1 MASGSTHTI
10 VAIVHDRPGV
20 LNRIATVIRRRGFN
34 IASLSVGHSERPGL
48 SRITFVVDG
57 DDLVAD
63 QATKQLRKLV
73 DVVRV
78 ADITGERIVGRELAL
93 VKVRA
98 APQNRAEIIQFVDI
112 FRANIVDASVES
124 LIIEVTG
131 DEDKVTSLISLLQ
144 PFGISEVM
152 RSGRLAMVRGMI
164 AGGDSTNVARMMTN
178 GLAPTP
184 LVEVDRSGG

>member
-1 MASGSTHTI
+1 MATGSTHTI

-57 DDLVAD
+57 DELVAD
-63 QATKQLRKLV
+63 QVTKQLRKLV
-73 DVVRV
+73 DVVRI
-78 ADITGERIVGRELAL
+78 ADITGERLVGRELAL

-144 PFGISEVM
+144 PFGISDVM

-164 AGGDSTNVARMMTN
+164 AGGDSTNVARVMAN
-178 GLAPTP
+178 GSGPTP

>member
-1 MASGSTHTI
+1 MATGSTHTI

-57 DDLVAD
+57 DELVAD
-63 QATKQLRKLV
+63 QVTKQLRKLV
-73 DVVRV
+73 DVVRI
-78 ADITGERIVGRELAL
+78 ADITGERLVGRELAL

-164 AGGDSTNVARMMTN
+164 AGGDSTNVARVMAN
-178 GLAPTP
+178 GSGPTP

>member
-1 MASGSTHTI
+1 MATGSTHTI

-34 IASLSVGHSERPGL
+34 IVSLSVGHSERPGL

-57 DDLVAD
+57 DELVAD
-63 QATKQLRKLV
+63 QVTKQLRKLV
-73 DVVRV
+73 DVVRI
-78 ADITGERIVGRELAL
+78 ADITGERLVGRELAL

-144 PFGISEVM
+144 PFGVSEVM
-152 RSGRLAMVRGMI
+152 RSGRLAMVRGMV
-164 AGGDSTNVARMMTN
+164 AGGDSTNVARVMTN
-178 GLAPTP
+178 GSASMP

>member
-1 MASGSTHTI
+1 MATGSTHTI

-57 DDLVAD
+57 DELVAD
-63 QATKQLRKLV
+63 QVTKQLRKLV
-73 DVVRV
+73 DVVRI

-144 PFGISEVM
+144 PFGVSEVM

-164 AGGDSTNVARMMTN
+164 AGGDSTNVARMTTN

>member
-57 DDLVAD
+57 DELVAD
-63 QATKQLRKLV
+63 QVTKQLRKLV
-73 DVVRV
+73 DVVRI

-144 PFGISEVM
+144 PFGVSEVM

-164 AGGDSTNVARMMTN
+164 AGGDSTNVARVMTN

>member
-1 MASGSTHTI
+1 MASSSSHTI
-10 VAIVHDRPGV
+10 VAIVNDRPGV

-34 IASLSVGHSERPGL
+34 IASLSVGHSERQGL

-63 QATKQLRKLV
+63 QVTKQLRKLV
-73 DVVRV
+73 DVVRI
-78 ADITGERIVGRELAL
+78 ADITGESIVARELAL
-93 VKVRA
+93 IKVRCT
-98 APQNRAEIIQFVDI
+98 PRNRGEIIQFVDI
-112 FRANIVDASVES
+112 FRASIVDASPES

-131 DEDKVTSLISLLQ
+131 DNDKVTSLISLMQ
-144 PFGISEVM
+144 PFGVSEVM
-152 RSGRLAMVRGMI
+152 RGGRLAMVRGMI
-164 AGGDSTNVARMMTN
+164 GGGDSTNVSRIMTN

>member
-1 MASGSTHTI
+1 MATGSTHTI

-57 DDLVAD
+57 DELVAD
-63 QATKQLRKLV
+63 QVTKQLRKLV
-73 DVVRV
+73 DVVRI

-144 PFGISEVM
+144 PFGVSEVM